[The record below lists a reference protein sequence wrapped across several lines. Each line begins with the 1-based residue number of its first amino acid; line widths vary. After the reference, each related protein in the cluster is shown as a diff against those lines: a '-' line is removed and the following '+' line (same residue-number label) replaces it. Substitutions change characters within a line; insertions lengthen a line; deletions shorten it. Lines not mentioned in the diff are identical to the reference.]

1 MSSSC
6 SCVDKNSVHQ
16 TEDQLSG
23 SKLSSHAEGSSFG
36 VRYGV
41 STRADLSWDG
51 SNSAIAIYQGYGQR
65 CPFMMPPPT
74 PIFNEAIFFFFFA
87 KSH

>member
-41 STRADLSWDG
+41 STRADLSWGG
-51 SNSAIAIYQGYGQR
+51 SNSAIAIYQGYGTDMS
-65 CPFMMPPPT
+65 FYDVPPLPYLMR
-74 PIFNEAIFFFFFA
+74 PFFFFLPNLIR
-87 KSH
+87 